1 MIYILFLDGDIVY
14 YKNPHKSLKTTE
26 MEKPKAEEINLKIK
40 QKDIKH
46 PLIISIK
53 KTDKMQVLYIKL
65 SEKLDLDLESF
76 TLEFD
81 GDTIKS
87 TDTLKSLEL
96 EGDECLELFQKK

>member
-1 MIYILFLDGDIVY
+1 MY
-14 YKNPHKSLKTTE
+14 YEGPHNTPKIAE
-26 MEKPKAEEINLKIK
+26 IEEPKAEEINLKIK

-81 GDTIKS
+81 GDIIKS
-87 TDTLKSLEL
+87 TDTLESLEL
-96 EGDECLELFQKK
+96 EGDECLELFQKNNNIINIF